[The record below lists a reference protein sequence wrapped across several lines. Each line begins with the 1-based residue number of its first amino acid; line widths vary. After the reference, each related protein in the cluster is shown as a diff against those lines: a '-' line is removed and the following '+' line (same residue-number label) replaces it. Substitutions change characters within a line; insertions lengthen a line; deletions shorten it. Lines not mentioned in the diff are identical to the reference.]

1 MKEESASA
9 CWPNATKIRIAT
21 ASELIEGAR
30 AGVVVDADEGRLVV
44 EESQAV
50 EAVASETLKRG
61 GACMRKPRP
70 MSR

>member
-21 ASELIEGAR
+21 ASELIKGAR
-30 AGVVVDADEGRLVV
+30 VGVVVDADEGRLVV

-50 EAVASETLKRG
+50 EAVAR
-61 GACMRKPRP
+61 R
-70 MSR
+70 